1 MKAKI
6 KLTLL
11 LITYVISG
19 AIINI
24 ILKYLSIQESLGIRF
39 FHDWLIIFFVFLSE
53 MFALVMNYIKNC
65 KSKSDSKIKNA
76 KDKEWETKIKR
87 GNINTSTCENNLECW
102 LISNN
107 IK

>member
-39 FHDWLIIFFVFLSE
+39 SMI
-53 MFALVMNYIKNC
+53 
-65 KSKSDSKIKNA
+65 
-76 KDKEWETKIKR
+76 
-87 GNINTSTCENNLECW
+87 G
-102 LISNN
+102 
-107 IK
+107 

>member
-39 FHDWLIIFFVFLSE
+39 SHDWLIILFVFLSE
-53 MFALVMNYIKNC
+53 TFALFMYCIKNH
-65 KSKSDSKIKNA
+65 KSKSDSKNENDQEISEEKKREGENEL
-76 KDKEWETKIKR
+76 KPIPFKKKIYF
-87 GNINTSTCENNLECW
+87 
-102 LISNN
+102 
-107 IK
+107 